1 MPLPP
6 EGDFDTFL
14 ADIMELE
21 SMIDKHQGLLEEET
35 KTLNKKF
42 HDLFIWME
50 LLSDIAIS

>member
-1 MPLPP
+1 VPLPP

-21 SMIDKHQGLLEEET
+21 FMIDKYQGLLEEET

-42 HDLFIWME
+42 HDLFI
-50 LLSDIAIS
+50 